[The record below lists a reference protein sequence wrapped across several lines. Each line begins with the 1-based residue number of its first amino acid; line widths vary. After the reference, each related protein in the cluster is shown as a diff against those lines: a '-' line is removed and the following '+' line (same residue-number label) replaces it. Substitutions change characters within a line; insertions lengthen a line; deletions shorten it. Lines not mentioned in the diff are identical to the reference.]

1 MRCILA
7 CDLKG
12 GIVVRGVRGER
23 DRYRPIAEYSRIVR
37 TSAPLDVISEIRPKE
52 TYIADLDRIT
62 GVGDHLKVIKAL
74 SGMTRT
80 MADIGVSDAGGFAIA
95 AGVSHRAILGTE
107 TASLAV
113 IEQCQGPGTVVSLD
127 MRHGRIICRDPAFNM
142 KPLDAIKLL
151 DGMDLG
157 AVILLDVGRVGS
169 GEGIDV
175 DFITGAISLC
185 RHAIIVGGG
194 VRDASDLDL
203 LEKCGAS
210 GTIVAS
216 AVHDGRIPLSL
227 LRV

>member
-23 DRYRPIAEYSRIVR
+23 DRYRPVAESSRIVR
-37 TSAPLDVISEIRPKE
+37 TSAPLDVVGEIRPKE

-62 GVGDHLKVIKAL
+62 GVGNHLETIKML

-80 MADIGVSDAGGFAIA
+80 MVDIGVRDARDFSLA
-95 AGVSHRAILGTE
+95 AGVSGTAILGTE
-107 TASLAV
+107 TAPWGV
-113 IEQCQGPGTVVSLD
+113 MEQCQGPRTVVSLD
-127 MRHGRIICRDPAFNM
+127 MRHGRVMCRDPAFDL

-151 DGMDLG
+151 NGLELD

-169 GEGIDV
+169 GEGV
-175 DFITGAISLC
+175 DAGFVAEAVSSC
-185 RHAIIVGGG
+185 RHGIIVGGG
-194 VRDASDLDL
+194 VRDMSDMEL
-203 LEKCGAS
+203 LKRCGAS
-210 GTIVAS
+210 GAIVAS